1 MYTIRPRS
9 AGVIG
14 FDDPPHD
21 DRAIASIAA
30 IAIFDRPDDL
40 KWPKILCTD
49 EIARIIAL

>member
-21 DRAIASIAA
+21 DSAIASIAA
-30 IAIFDRPDDL
+30 IPDL
-40 KWPKILCTD
+40 KKGPKMDCTV
-49 EIARIIAL
+49 EIARERGASEF

>member
-21 DRAIASIAA
+21 DSAIAIIAA
-30 IAIFDRPDDL
+30 IIDL
-40 KWPKILCTD
+40 KKGPKFMCTID
-49 EIARIIAL
+49 